1 MTCSK
6 RCVMSSSARR
16 RPEPVL
22 FVDRDAWSRL
32 LGEAL
37 DAAGIAHVA
46 HHEQFNPDAPDED
59 WLTVAGCE
67 GWIVLT
73 RDKMIRRRP
82 SELAA
87 VKAARVVMFVLGQ
100 GNMSAAETAQLVVS
114 HYAAM
119 MRRAKGARNKP
130 AVFTLSR
137 SGKLQAIKLR

>member
-37 DAAGIAHVA
+37 DAAAIAHVA

-82 SELAA
+82 QRAGRS
-87 VKAARVVMFVLGQ
+87 Q
-100 GNMSAAETAQLVVS
+100 GG
-114 HYAAM
+114 
-119 MRRAKGARNKP
+119 KGRD
-130 AVFTLSR
+130 VR
-137 SGKLQAIKLR
+137 SGSGQHVCSRDCATRRKPLRCNDATSQGSA